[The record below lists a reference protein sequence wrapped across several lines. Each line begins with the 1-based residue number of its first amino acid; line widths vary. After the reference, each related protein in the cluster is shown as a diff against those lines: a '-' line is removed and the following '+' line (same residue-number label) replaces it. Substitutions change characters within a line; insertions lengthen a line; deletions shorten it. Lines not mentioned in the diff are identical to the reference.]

1 MKPVYKIYPI
11 GVIRKND
18 DQDVRI
24 EIDDAYIDALLGV
37 DGFSHLIVSYW
48 FHENDTPEKRKILQI
63 HPRKDKNNPLTG
75 VFGTHSPMRPN
86 LIAISCCRKLSIQGN
101 IIFID
106 KIDAFDGSP
115 LIDIKP
121 YIPVD
126 ELASGDIKV
135 PDWV

>member
-1 MKPVYKIYPI
+1 M
-11 GVIRKND
+11 
-18 DQDVRI
+18 
-24 EIDDAYIDALLGV
+24 
-37 DGFSHLIVSYW
+37 SYW
-48 FHENDTPEKRKILQI
+48 FHENDTPEKRRILQI

-86 LIAISCCRKLSIQGN
+86 LIAISFCRKLSIQDN

-106 KIDAFDGSP
+106 QIDAFDGSP

-126 ELASGDIKV
+126 ELMSGDIKV
-135 PDWV
+135 SDWV

>member
-11 GVIRKND
+11 GIIRKNN

-24 EIDDAYIDALLGV
+24 EIDNAYTDALLGV

-86 LIAISCCRKLSIQGN
+86 LIAISYCRKLSIQDN

-106 KIDAFDGSP
+106 QIDAFDGSP

-126 ELASGDIKV
+126 KLISGDIKV

>member
-1 MKPVYKIYPI
+1 MKPVYKIHPI

-18 DQDVRI
+18 DQDVRL
-24 EIDDAYIDALLGV
+24 EIDDRYIDALLGV
-37 DGFSHLIVSYW
+37 DGFSHLMVVYW
-48 FHENDTPEKRKILQI
+48 FHENDTPEKRGTLQV

-86 LIAISCCRKLSIQGN
+86 LIAISFCRKLSILDN

-106 KIDAFDGSP
+106 RIDAFDGSP

-126 ELASGDIKV
+126 ELMSGDIEV